1 MNTPASLPNSSP
13 ASPDL
18 AAELESLRDEIRHH
32 DELYYQKASPEI
44 SDQEYDALMRRLI
57 EFEAK
62 HPELITPDSPSQRVG
77 GNAIDAF
84 TSVRHAVR
92 MMSIDNTY
100 DETEVREFDA
110 RVKRLLG
117 HANFRYTCE
126 PKIDGV
132 SLSLRYEGGLLVTAA
147 TRGDGVQ
154 GDDVTHNARTIRNI
168 PLRLKDLD
176 GNPKDAKSRRATKK
190 APEGSAGGLFA
201 QDTPSG
207 DAPAGEPS
215 TVMEVRGEVYISR
228 GQFARINKA
237 QEEAGEETYANPRNT
252 AAGTLKQLD
261 PKVVAARKLEF
272 LPHGAGEV
280 RGGSAGAVKTYHDWQ
295 DVLKRAGFITNE
307 HFHCCD
313 TIDGVLEY
321 IRKFAEIRNKL
332 PYDTDGVVIKLD
344 SFDQRDQLG
353 VTAKAPRWCIAFKYQ
368 PEQAETELAR
378 VVFQVGKT
386 GTITPVAEFEPP
398 VFISGTNVYRAS
410 LHNFDEIERKEIHL
424 HDRVI
429 VEKAGEVI
437 PYVVGVVKDK
447 RPAHVEKIERP
458 KACPSCGSQELEHDG
473 GFVRC
478 LNPDCPAQLLER
490 IRFWT
495 GRNQMDIAEIGEK
508 LIEKL
513 IAKSYVKSIPDL
525 YRLTHAEV
533 FDTLKRETTKGES
546 NPQKAAQNVIDGIA
560 ASKGR
565 GLAKV
570 LAGLGILDIG
580 VRTAQ
585 IIAEQFGTYEKL
597 HAATLEEILRTPDM
611 GGGVIE
617 DFKKYQGRYPEF
629 GEMTLEGLFGLQKLP
644 AKLGRWLEDAPARG
658 AREKRP
664 AEIAADLR
672 KRGVAAQSL
681 YKFLHSDAGEKTF
694 HELASLGVRL
704 DEPRAVRVGP
714 QPLAGETVVVTG
726 TLSKFTRG
734 EIKKKIEELGGKAV
748 ESVSKATSFVI
759 AGDDAGS
766 KLEKAKK
773 LGVEVI
779 DEEEF
784 LKRIT

>member
-1 MNTPASLPNSSP
+1 MHSSGT
-13 ASPDL
+13 STEL
-18 AAELESLRDEIRHH
+18 ADALEALREEIRRH
-32 DELYYQKASPEI
+32 DELYYQKARPEI
-44 SDQEYDALMRRLI
+44 TDQEYDALLRKLI
-57 EFEAK
+57 AMEAQ

-100 DETEVREFDA
+100 DEKEVREFDA

-117 HANFRYTCE
+117 TDKYRYTCE

-132 SLSLRYEGGLLVTAA
+132 SLSLRYEDGLLVTAA

-168 PLRLKDLD
+168 PLRLRGEAEKP
-176 GNPKDAKSRRATKK
+176 PKGGTAQRAKAMK
-190 APEGSAGGLFA
+190 GGGLF
-201 QDTPSG
+201 
-207 DAPAGEPS
+207 DAVSEGAGEREEGTGDEAA
-215 TVMEVRGEVYISR
+215 TVMEVRGEVFISR
-228 GQFARINKA
+228 KQFARINAA
-237 QEEAGEETYANPRNT
+237 QEEAGEEAYANPRNT

-280 RGGSAGAVKTYHDWQ
+280 RGGIAGQAKTYHEWQ
-295 DVLKRAGFITNE
+295 EVLKRTGFLTNE
-307 HFHCCD
+307 HFHCCENV
-313 TIDGVLEY
+313 DGVLDY
-321 IRKFAEIRNKL
+321 IRQFAELRTSL
-332 PYDTDGVVIKLD
+332 PYDTDGVVIKID
-344 SFDQRDQLG
+344 SFDQREQLG
-353 VTAKAPRWCIAFKYQ
+353 VTAKAPRWCIAFKFQ

-424 HDRVI
+424 HDRVL

-437 PYVVGVVKDK
+437 PYVVGVVKEK
-447 RPAHVEKIERP
+447 RPGNAEKIDRP
-458 KACPSCGSQELEHDG
+458 KVCPSCGSKELENEG

-495 GRNQMDIAEIGEK
+495 GRNQMDIAEMGEK

-513 IAKSYVKSIPDL
+513 ISKGYVKSIPDL
-525 YRLTHAEV
+525 YRLTYEQV
-533 FDTLKRETTKGES
+533 FDTLKREGTKKES
-546 NPQKAAQNVIDGIA
+546 NPVKAAQNVIEGIA
-560 ASKGR
+560 ASKSR

-570 LAGLGILDIG
+570 LAGLGILNIG
-580 VRTAQ
+580 VRTAHVL
-585 IIAEQFGTYEKL
+585 AEQFGSHEKL
-597 HAATLEEILRTPDM
+597 QGATLEEILRAPDM

-617 DFKKYQGRYPEF
+617 DFRKYQERYAEF
-629 GEMTLEGLFGLQKLP
+629 GEMSLEQLFGLQKMP
-644 AKLGRWLEDAPARG
+644 AKLARWLEEAPARG
-658 AREKRP
+658 GREKRP
-664 AEIAADLR
+664 VEIAADLK

-681 YKFLHSDAGEKTF
+681 YLFLHSAAGERTF
-694 HELASLGVRL
+694 RELEELGVRL
-704 DEPRAVRVGP
+704 EETRAVRVGP
-714 QPLAGETVVVTG
+714 QPLAGMTVVVTG
-726 TLSKFTRG
+726 SLSTFTRG
-734 EIKKKIEELGGKAV
+734 EIKKKIEELGGKTS
-748 ESVSKATSFVI
+748 ESVSKQTAFVL

-773 LGVEVI
+773 LGVEVL
-779 DEEEF
+779 DEAAF
-784 LKRIT
+784 LKRIGA